1 MANSDTPFGLRPVRH
16 RNGAPYNG
24 AVEPMYIAS
33 TYNSGGMFTG
43 DLVVKV
49 SAGSNT
55 TSVSAPGVGS
65 FPPGTLPQIQL
76 AAVTDGTYAS
86 GVIVGFAANPS
97 NLEQKHNPTSTER
110 IALVCTDP
118 DIVYEIQADGDL
130 TETMIGLNATFIRT
144 HSGSTTTGFSGEELD
159 TGTTT
164 APAADA
170 SLMLRIV
177 GMVNR
182 EDNDTTAANQKALV
196 VINMHSDLSTGDGD
210 GALGI

>member
-1 MANSDTPFGLRPVRH
+1 MANNDSPSGFSPVRH

-24 AVEPMYIAS
+24 AAEPMYIAS
-33 TYNSGGMFTG
+33 GYNSGGMFIG

-49 SAGSNT
+49 AGGSNT
-55 TSVSAPGVGS
+55 SSVTAPGVGS
-65 FPPGTLPQIQL
+65 FPPGTLPNIQL

-86 GVIVGFAANPS
+86 GVIVGFAANPDS
-97 NLEQKHNPTSTER
+97 LGQLHNPTSTER
-110 IALVCTDP
+110 IAFVCTDP

-130 TETMIGLNATFIRT
+130 TETMIGLNGTFIRT
-144 HSGSTTTGFSGEELD
+144 ASGSTTTGISGEELD
-159 TGTTT
+159 TGTST
-164 APAADA
+164 APAANA

-182 EDNDTTAANQKALV
+182 EDNDTTSANQKALV

>member
-1 MANSDTPFGLRPVRH
+1 MANVDSPRGFKPVRH

-24 AVEPMYIAS
+24 ACEPMSIAAG
-33 TYNSGGMFTG
+33 YNSGGMFVG

-49 SAGSNT
+49 AGGSNT
-55 TSVSAPGVGS
+55 AKVSAPGVGS
-65 FPPGTLPQIQL
+65 FPPGTLPDIQL
-76 AAVTDGTYAS
+76 AAVTDATFAS

-97 NLEQKHNPTSTER
+97 NLEQRHNPTSTAR

-118 DIVYEIQADGDL
+118 DVVYEVQADGDL
-130 TETMIGLNATFIRT
+130 TETMIGLNGTFIST
-144 HSGSTTTGFSGEELD
+144 HSGSTVTGYSGMELD
-159 TGTTT
+159 TGTTN

-182 EDNDTTAANQKALV
+182 EDNDTVSANQKALV

>member
-1 MANSDTPFGLRPVRH
+1 MANTDTRFGFRPVRH

-24 AVEPMYIAS
+24 AAEPMYIAS
-33 TYNSGGMFTG
+33 SYDSGGMFVG
-43 DLVVKV
+43 DLIVKV
-49 SAGSNT
+49 AAGSNT
-55 TSVSAPGVGS
+55 SRVEAPGVGS
-65 FPPGTLPQIQL
+65 FPPGALPQVQL
-76 AAVTDGTYAS
+76 AAVTDGTFAS

-130 TETMIGLNATFIRT
+130 TETMIGLNGTFIRT
-144 HSGSTTTGFSGEELD
+144 HAGSTVTGLSGEELD

-164 APAADA
+164 APAANA

-182 EDNDTTAANQKALV
+182 DDNDTESANQKALV

>member
-1 MANSDTPFGLRPVRH
+1 MANLDTPFGLRPVRH

-24 AVEPMYIAS
+24 AVEPMYILS
-33 TYNSGGMFTG
+33 TYNSGGMFVG
-43 DLVVKV
+43 DPVVKV
-49 SAGSNT
+49 ASGSNT
-55 TSVSAPGVGS
+55 SKITAPGVGS
-65 FPPGTLPQIQL
+65 FKPGTLPAIQL

-86 GVIVGFAANPS
+86 GVIVGFAANPDS
-97 NLEQKHNPTSTER
+97 LGTTYNPTSTER
-110 IALVCTDP
+110 VALVCTDP
-118 DIVYEIQADGDL
+118 DVIYEIQADGDL
-130 TETMIGLNATFIRT
+130 TETMVGLNATFIKT
-144 HSGSTTTGFSGEELD
+144 HSGSTSTGRSGVELD

-182 EDNDTTAANQKALV
+182 EDNDTVSTNQKALV
-196 VINMHSDLSTGDGD
+196 SINMHSDLSTGDGD

>member
-1 MANSDTPFGLRPVRH
+1 MANLDSPFGFRPVRH

-24 AVEPMYIAS
+24 ACEPMYIAS
-33 TYNSGGMFTG
+33 GYNSGGMFVG

-49 SAGSNT
+49 SGGSNT
-55 TSVSAPGVGS
+55 AAVSAPGVGK
-65 FPPGTLPQIQL
+65 FPPGALPNIQL

-86 GVIVGFAANPS
+86 GVIVGFAADPD
-97 NLEQKHNPTSTER
+97 NLSRLHNPTSTER

-118 DIVYEIQADGDL
+118 DVIYEIQADGDL
-130 TETMIGLNATFIRT
+130 TETMIGLNGTFIRT
-144 HSGSTTTGFSGEELD
+144 HAGSTATGLSGEELD

-164 APAADA
+164 APAANA

-177 GMVNR
+177 AMVNR

>member
-1 MANSDTPFGLRPVRH
+1 MFINS
-16 RNGAPYNG
+16 
-24 AVEPMYIAS
+24 S
-33 TYNSGGMFTG
+33 YNSSGMFVG

-49 SAGSNT
+49 AAGSNT
-55 TSVSAPGVGS
+55 GNVTAPGVGS
-65 FPPGTLPQIQL
+65 FPPGTLPAIEL
-76 AAVTDGTYAS
+76 AAVTDGTFAS
-86 GVIVGFAANPS
+86 GVIVAFAPNPD
-97 NLEQKHNPTSTER
+97 NLSQLHNPTSTER

-118 DIVYEIQADGDL
+118 TVIYEIQADGDL

-144 HSGSTTTGFSGEELD
+144 HSGSTVTGRSGEELD

-164 APAADA
+164 APAADD

-182 EDNDTTAANQKALV
+182 EDNDTVTANQKALV
-196 VINMHSDLSTGDGD
+196 VINMHSDLSTGDGT